1 MWLILIESFL
11 IESDLD
17 FLDFLDC
24 GLLKGCLEVEKRGS
38 VIKAPHDLRKVASRS
53 KTVTWTLKKVP
64 IS

>member
-38 VIKAPHDLRKVASRS
+38 VIKAPHH
-53 KTVTWTLKKVP
+53 KTPFLP
-64 IS
+64 AAPH